1 VQAEVSNGV
10 TPVNDFTRVKIISDP
25 TRVKLRKDVV
35 MTRPESHCFP
45 NDPTWVAANDSWHE
59 TKSFLQNL
67 KTS

>member
-35 MTRPESHCFP
+35 MTRPESHFFP
-45 NDPTWVAANDSWHE
+45 NDPT
-59 TKSFLQNL
+59 
-67 KTS
+67 